1 MPFLLFNTLI
11 KQFFF
16 YLWCLIKFSESMSQ
30 IKLINIVGA
39 RPQIIKASA
48 ISRAIRN
55 YYSNQITE
63 IIVHTGQH
71 YDKEMSEVFFDELE
85 IHKPH
90 YNLGVGSAGHGKQTS
105 LMITG
110 IEEILVKEKPDCV
123 LLYGDTNSTLAG
135 ALAAAKLHFP
145 VIHIEA
151 GLRSFNKTMPEEL
164 NRIMSDHS
172 STLLFAPTNAAFKNL
187 MNEGFKP
194 ENSPPYTIS
203 NPKIYLT
210 GDIMYDNTLFFAG
223 LAEKKKKGFLEK
235 LSLKRDNYVLVTIHR
250 DTNTDDI
257 DRLREILIALKSLA
271 EENDIVLVMPFHPRT
286 IVSLKNRLEKLY
298 DELIHCSYLKIIPP
312 VSFLEM
318 ILLEKSCRMIVT
330 DSGGVQKESHF
341 FKKPCII
348 LRNETEWIELVNNG
362 TSKLVGADQV
372 LIRHEFLSFMNS
384 HSVLEYPGFYGD
396 GKAAEFILSEILLM
410 FEKEQHL

>member
-1 MPFLLFNTLI
+1 
-11 KQFFF
+11 
-16 YLWCLIKFSESMSQ
+16 MSN

-48 ISRAIRN
+48 ISRAIRKHF
-55 YYSNQITE
+55 SDKITE

-90 YNLGVGSAGHGKQTS
+90 YNLGVGSARHGRQTS

-110 IEEILVKEKPDCV
+110 IEEILIKEKPDCV

-135 ALAAAKLHFP
+135 ALAASKLHFP

-151 GLRSFNKTMPEEL
+151 GLRSFNKSMPEEL

-187 MNEGFKP
+187 MSEGFRP

-210 GDIMYDNTLFFAG
+210 GDIMYDNTLFFAA
-223 LAEKKKKGFLEK
+223 LAEKKKEKFLEEM
-235 LSLKRDNYVLVTIHR
+235 SLTRDNYILVTIHR
-250 DTNTDDI
+250 DTNTD
-257 DRLREILIALKSLA
+257 EISILNKILVTLKSLA
-271 EENDIVLVMPFHPRT
+271 EEKNIMLVMPFHPRT
-286 IVSLKNRLEKLY
+286 IISLRNGLKNLY
-298 DELIHCSYLKIIPP
+298 ADLKNCKQIKIIPP

-318 ILLEKSCRMIVT
+318 ILLEKNCRMIIT
-330 DSGGVQKESHF
+330 DSGAVQKESHF
-341 FKKPCII
+341 FKKPCIV
-348 LRNETEWIELVNNG
+348 LRNETEWIELVSNG
-362 TSKLVGADQV
+362 TAMIVGSDPE
-372 LIRHEFLSFMNS
+372 LIRKEFLNFLDSNS
-384 HSVLEYPGFYGD
+384 GFEYPAFYGN
-396 GKAAEFILSEILLM
+396 GKTAEFILSEILLL
-410 FEKEQHL
+410 FEKE

>member
-1 MPFLLFNTLI
+1 
-11 KQFFF
+11 
-16 YLWCLIKFSESMSQ
+16 MSQ

-48 ISRAIRN
+48 ISRAIRTH
-55 YYSNQITE
+55 YSESISE

-71 YDKEMSEVFFDELE
+71 YDKEMSDVFFDELE

-90 YNLGVGSAGHGKQTS
+90 YNLGVGSAHHGRQTS

-110 IEEILVKEKPDCV
+110 TEEVLLKEKPDCV

-135 ALAAAKLHFP
+135 ALAASKLHFP

-187 MNEGFKP
+187 MSEGFRP
-194 ENSPPYTIS
+194 ENSPPYTID

-223 LAEKKKKGFLEK
+223 LAEKKKADFLDK
-235 LSLKRDNYVLVTIHR
+235 MSLSRNNFVLVTIHR

-257 DRLREILIALKSLA
+257 VRLNEILVTLKTLA
-271 EENDIVLVMPFHPRT
+271 EEKDIVLVMPLHPRT
-286 IVSLKNRLEKLY
+286 IVSLKTRLKDLFKDISNCEH
-298 DELIHCSYLKIIPP
+298 IKIIPP

-318 ILLEKSCRMIVT
+318 ILLEKNCRMIVT

-341 FKKPCII
+341 FKKPCLV
-348 LRNETEWIELVNNG
+348 LRSETEWIELVNNG
-362 TSKLVGADQV
+362 TSKLVGADSER
-372 LIRHEFLSFMNS
+372 IRHEFLHFIDAP
-384 HSVLEYPGFYGD
+384 HGLDYPGFYGN
-396 GKAAEFILSEILLM
+396 GKTAEFILNEILLM
-410 FEKEQHL
+410 FEKE

>member
-1 MPFLLFNTLI
+1 MP
-11 KQFFF
+11 
-16 YLWCLIKFSESMSQ
+16 Q
-30 IKLINIVGA
+30 IKLLNIVGA

-48 ISRAIRN
+48 ISRAIRKHF
-55 YYSNQITE
+55 SKDIIE

-71 YDKEMSEVFFDELE
+71 YDKEMSGIFFDELE

-90 YNLGVGSAGHGKQTS
+90 YNLGVGSARHGRQTS
-105 LMITG
+105 MMITG
-110 IEEILVKEKPDCV
+110 IEEVLLKEKPDCV

-135 ALAAAKLHFP
+135 ALAASKLHFP

-151 GLRSFNKTMPEEL
+151 GLRSFNKSMPEEL

-187 MNEGFKP
+187 MSEGFRP
-194 ENSPPYTIS
+194 ENSPPYTID

-223 LAEKKKKGFLEK
+223 LAEKKKASFLEH
-235 LSLKRDNYVLVTIHR
+235 LSLERDNYVLVTIHR

-257 DRLREILIALKSLA
+257 ERLRKILVTLKSLA
-271 EENDIVLVMPFHPRT
+271 GQNEIMLVMPLHPRT
-286 IVSLKNRLEKLY
+286 IISLKTKLENLY
-298 DELIHCSYLKIIPP
+298 NELCECRYIKIIPP

-318 ILLEKSCRMIVT
+318 NLLEKNCRMIVT

-341 FKKPCII
+341 YKKPCII
-348 LRNETEWIELVNNG
+348 LRKESEWIELINNG
-362 TSKLVGADQV
+362 TSKLVDADPDR
-372 LIRHEFLSFMNS
+372 ISSEFNSFMENHKS
-384 HSVLEYPGFYGD
+384 LEYPGFYGD
-396 GKAAEFILSEILLM
+396 GKAAEFILSEILMM
-410 FEKEQHL
+410 FEK

>member
-1 MPFLLFNTLI
+1 MPH
-11 KQFFF
+11 
-16 YLWCLIKFSESMSQ
+16 

-48 ISRAIRN
+48 ISRAIRKHF
-55 YYSNQITE
+55 SNEITE

-71 YDKEMSEVFFDELE
+71 YDKELSEVFFDELE

-90 YNLGVGSAGHGKQTS
+90 YNLGVGSAGHGRQTS

-110 IEEILVKEKPDCV
+110 IEEVLLKEKPDCV

-172 STLLFAPTNAAFKNL
+172 STLLFAPTNTAFKNL
-187 MNEGFKP
+187 MGEGFRP
-194 ENSPPYTIS
+194 ENSPPYTIN

-223 LAEKKKKGFLEK
+223 LAEKKKTGFLEK
-235 LSLKRDNYVLVTIHR
+235 MALVRNEFILVTIHR

-257 DRLREILIALKSLA
+257 VRLNEIFVTLKLLA
-271 EENDIVLVMPFHPRT
+271 EEKNIVLVMPLHPRT
-286 IVSLKNRLEKLY
+286 IISLKTRLKGLY
-298 DELIHCSYLKIIPP
+298 DDLIHSVHIKIVPP

-318 ILLEKSCRMIVT
+318 ILLEKNCRMIVT

-341 FKKPCII
+341 FKKPCIV
-348 LRNETEWIELVNNG
+348 LRNETEWTELVNNG
-362 TSKLVGADQV
+362 TAKLVGADPG
-372 LIRHEFLSFMNS
+372 LIRREFMIFMDSPSN
-384 HSVLEYPGFYGD
+384 LEYPGFYGN
-396 GKAAEFILSEILLM
+396 GKTAEFILNEILRM
-410 FEKEQHL
+410 FNKE